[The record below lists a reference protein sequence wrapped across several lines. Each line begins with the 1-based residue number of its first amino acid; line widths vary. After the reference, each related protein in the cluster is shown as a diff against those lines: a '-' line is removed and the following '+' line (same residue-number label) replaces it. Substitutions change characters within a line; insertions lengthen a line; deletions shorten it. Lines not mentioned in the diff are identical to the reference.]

1 MPRPE
6 LDRRR
11 TRGPIATLPLL
22 VALVA
27 LVALLAVALT
37 ACSGR
42 SSRARSDSSR
52 TCRSER
58 DRTATVNAMI
68 AAVPDGGTVT
78 FPRDACFHVDGTID
92 VVGRHNLTVDGRGT
106 TFVRRV
112 AVPGAFSPQW
122 LVQGS
127 TGITLRSVRIAGPKP
142 DAAGFN
148 HPYEG
153 QPGIA
158 IDNSRTV
165 TVEQSTITA
174 VWGDFVRISNITDG
188 VNITGNQ
195 LVQAGRQGLA
205 VVGGA
210 HIVFDH
216 NMVSGTGRFSIDL
229 EPYAATPVHA
239 VTITHN
245 QLVHPRFGFVCA
257 TGYDP
262 RCTRG
267 PALYDVTVRDNVQE
281 G

>member
-1 MPRPE
+1 
-6 LDRRR
+6 
-11 TRGPIATLPLL
+11 
-22 VALVA
+22 
-27 LVALLAVALT
+27 
-37 ACSGR
+37 
-42 SSRARSDSSR
+42 
-52 TCRSER
+52 
-58 DRTATVNAMI
+58 MI

-78 FPRDACFHVDGTID
+78 FPRDGCFPTDGTVD
-92 VVGRHNLTVDGRGT
+92 VVGRHDLTIDGRGT
-106 TFVRRV
+106 TFMRRV
-112 AVPGAFSPQW
+112 AVPGPFSPQW

-127 TGITLRSVRIAGPKP
+127 TGITLRSVDIVGPKP
-142 DAAGFN
+142 DSAGFN

-165 TVEQSTITA
+165 TVERSGISA

-188 VNITGNQ
+188 VHITGNR

-216 NMVSGTGRFSIDL
+216 NFVSGTGRFSIDL
-229 EPYAATPVHA
+229 EPYPSTPVHA
-239 VTITHN
+239 VTISDN

-267 PALYDVTVRDNVQE
+267 PALYDITVRDNAQE

>member
-1 MPRPE
+1 MSARSPTTSMPRPE

-11 TRGPIATLPLL
+11 TRGLIATLPL
-22 VALVA
+22 LVA

-78 FPRDACFHVDGTID
+78 FPRAAC
-92 VVGRHNLTVDGRGT
+92 
-106 TFVRRV
+106 
-112 AVPGAFSPQW
+112 
-122 LVQGS
+122 
-127 TGITLRSVRIAGPKP
+127 
-142 DAAGFN
+142 FN

-216 NMVSGTGRFSIDL
+216 NMVSGTGRFSI
-229 EPYAATPVHA
+229 
-239 VTITHN
+239 
-245 QLVHPRFGFVCA
+245 
-257 TGYDP
+257 
-262 RCTRG
+262 
-267 PALYDVTVRDNVQE
+267 
-281 G
+281 